1 MAPSPKK
8 HTVMASSTAWL
19 LARACLLQLLRVG
32 GAHRNR
38 QPGRHHAVGAQHAH
52 GKIGDVHRTTLAAVE
67 AGGLAEQLGHHA
79 AQVRALGQRVAVP
92 SVGGGEV
99 VGGMQVRADAGG
111 HRLLPG
117 GQVQGPAHP
126 GRAGGALA
134 VGADAALAGDFG
146 GILECPDAYHGAVK
160 ARQNGGGFW

>member
-1 MAPSPKK
+1 
-8 HTVMASSTAWL
+8 MASSTAWPWRAPGPAAAS
-19 LARACLLQLLRVG
+19 ARGR
-32 GAHRNR
+32 AHRNR
-38 QPGRHHAVGAQHAH
+38 QPGRHHAVGAQHADR
-52 GKIGDVHRTTLAAVE
+52 KIRDVHRAALAAVE

-92 SVGGGEV
+92 AVGGGEV

-117 GQVQGPAHP
+117 GQVQRPAHQAR
-126 GRAGGALA
+126 RAGGALA

-146 GILECPDAYHGAVK
+146 GVLECPDAHHGAVQ